1 MSQQESQNIQGHIF
15 KACKSGKGTSYDV
28 ATVLYI
34 MYRDKYMC
42 ISKVDKTSYYLNDK
56 NIWIKDNELMFLR
69 SKISTELYRQFS
81 KLCVT
86 EQQWSLESDDNHAKN
101 AAKIQKVMLRL
112 KDNIKFKNDIMDQSM
127 ELFYDFYQKFVQK
140 SDIIV
145 FNNGIYDLEKE
156 IFREI
161 RPEDYITK
169 TIGLDYVDFSS
180 TDPTVKKFIRVLL
193 NKLSN

>member
-1 MSQQESQNIQGHIF
+1 
-15 KACKSGKGTSYDV
+15 
-28 ATVLYI
+28 
-34 MYRDKYMC
+34 
-42 ISKVDKTSYYLNDK
+42 
-56 NIWIKDNELMFLR
+56 
-69 SKISTELYRQFS
+69 
-81 KLCVT
+81 
-86 EQQWSLESDDNHAKN
+86 
-101 AAKIQKVMLRL
+101 
-112 KDNIKFKNDIMDQSM
+112 MDQSM